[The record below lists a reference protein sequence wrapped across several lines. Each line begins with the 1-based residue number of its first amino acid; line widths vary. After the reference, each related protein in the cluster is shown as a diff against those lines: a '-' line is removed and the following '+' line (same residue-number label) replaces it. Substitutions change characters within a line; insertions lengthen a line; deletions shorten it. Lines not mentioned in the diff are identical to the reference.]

1 MSLDRFM
8 VSDLRGGGLQ
18 SAPELPRAALAS
30 LTHSVAYHNRNLPSR
45 NSGGWMSEVQ
55 VPVVGLAPGQLPNF
69 LHLGDPTVLFSR
81 PCCTSVCLALCVS
94 GPLCVS
100 SSPMA
105 VAHSLLN
112 TGHPPV

>member
-55 VPVVGLAPGQLPNF
+55 VPVVGLAPGQKPSF

-94 GPLCVS
+94 PLVPWPWLTAC
-100 SSPMA
+100 
-105 VAHSLLN
+105 
-112 TGHPPV
+112 